1 MLFSVP
7 PRDKLRL
14 LASVSFFDGLDERTL
29 ESLVPAC
36 RSASFAAKE
45 EICHKG
51 DAGTQLYIVVSGS
64 VKALTTSADG
74 DDVVFNIMG
83 PGEVFGEI
91 AVLGEEERTAT
102 VVAIE
107 PCELLVLDR
116 RDLLAFL
123 RRHPEVAIRLLALMA
138 ERVRRLSELF
148 EDIQFLN
155 LPFRLAKKLH
165 GMVESYG
172 EPDGDGIRIGLKLSQ
187 AEWGDLVG
195 ATRESINKQLR
206 AWTEEG
212 LIRLDAGQVVIE
224 KPKDLERLAR
234 ISIL

>member
-1 MLFSVP
+1 MSVGEK
-7 PRDKLRL
+7 RKL
-14 LASVSFFDGLDERTL
+14 LATVSFFADLDERTL
-29 ESLVPAC
+29 EALVPAC

-51 DAGTQLYIVVSGS
+51 DPGSELYVVVSGS
-64 VKALTTSADG
+64 VKALTTSAEG

-83 PGEVFGEI
+83 AGEVFGEI
-91 AVLGEEERTAT
+91 AVLGQTERTAT

-123 RRHPEVAIRLLALMA
+123 RRNPEVGIRLLALMA
-138 ERVRRLSELF
+138 DRVRRLSEQF
-148 EDIQFLN
+148 EDVQFLN
-155 LPFRLAKKLH
+155 LPFRLAKQLNSLTK
-165 GMVESYG
+165 SYG
-172 EPDGDGIRIGLKLSQ
+172 KEEGTGIRIDLKLSQ

-206 AWTEEG
+206 VWTEEG
-212 LIRLDAGQVVIE
+212 LIRLDGGYVVIE
-224 KPKDLERLAR
+224 KRQELERLANVNV
-234 ISIL
+234 L